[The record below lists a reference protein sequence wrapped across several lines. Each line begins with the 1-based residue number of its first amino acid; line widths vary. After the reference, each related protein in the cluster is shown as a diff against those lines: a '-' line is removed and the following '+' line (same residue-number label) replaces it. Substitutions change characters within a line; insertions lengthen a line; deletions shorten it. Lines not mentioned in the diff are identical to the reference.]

1 MWGDERF
8 VMTSCREGEV
18 GVQVKFLIRGT
29 VTFDVACIVT
39 SGIQQ
44 KLVIAQILNWVLVW
58 ELLWRL

>member
-1 MWGDERF
+1 
-8 VMTSCREGEV
+8 MTSCREGEV